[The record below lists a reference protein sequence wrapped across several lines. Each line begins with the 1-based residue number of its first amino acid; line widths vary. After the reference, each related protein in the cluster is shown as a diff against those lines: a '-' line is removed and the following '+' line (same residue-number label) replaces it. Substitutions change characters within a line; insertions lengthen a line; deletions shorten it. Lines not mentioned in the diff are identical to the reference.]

1 MVLVWLIC
9 IGRRVNVV
17 SMKFVKTGA
26 LYLARGGLVLERF
39 VLDGLDCS
47 FGWSRVLLVD
57 QSQFRLDDVPKVWLL
72 VRNTR
77 SSHTMGIGTILSP
90 VLFLLPSWKKYCQT
104 SFRNENE
111 YANEFSMK
119 YAVLSW
125 VVLIVSM
132 AHHSGIKKTGSGSG
146 DFIRKILLKDAA
158 SYGPWKLR

>member
-1 MVLVWLIC
+1 MVLVRLIC

-72 VRNTR
+72 VRNTK
-77 SSHTMGIGTILSP
+77 SSHKMSRCTILSP
-90 VLFLLPSWKKYCQT
+90 VLFLLPSWKKYCQMGFRKEWMIMRM
-104 SFRNENE
+104 SFGMWLCCVELSCFIHQYVASQWYQSIWFRNWR
-111 YANEFSMK
+111 
-119 YAVLSW
+119 L
-125 VVLIVSM
+125 
-132 AHHSGIKKTGSGSG
+132 H
-146 DFIRKILLKDAA
+146 
-158 SYGPWKLR
+158 